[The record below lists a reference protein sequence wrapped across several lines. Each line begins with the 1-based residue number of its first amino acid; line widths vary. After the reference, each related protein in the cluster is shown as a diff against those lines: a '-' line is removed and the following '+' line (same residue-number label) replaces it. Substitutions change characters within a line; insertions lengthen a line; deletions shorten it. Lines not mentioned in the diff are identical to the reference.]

1 MAKAAKVKAPQRQ
14 KKSDRLTHPKVS
26 EAEQVIDYTLAPLQ
40 RAIQQADERWGI
52 DMLPELVSTETAAK
66 WGVCMARLN
75 DAIDRV
81 DVEAATQWAGAA
93 LRGLGHMEAEAA
105 KLGASRAPE
114 GVLEVDDG
122 NGNIFAI
129 MQDGRSWQSVQ
140 KRLPGRKLLT
150 RREAAVAIAFYQQH
164 AIGIMVEEVKQHFPK
179 AEVLG
184 VTKDENL
191 NDEIDFS

>member
-1 MAKAAKVKAPQRQ
+1 MAKAGKVKAPQRQ

-52 DMLPELVSTETAAK
+52 DMLPELVSAETAAK

-75 DAIDRV
+75 DAIDRS

-105 KLGASRAPE
+105 SRGAHRASTD
-114 GVLEVDDG
+114 VLEVEL
-122 NGNIFAI
+122 NGVIYGV
-129 MQDGRSWQSVQ
+129 MKDGRSWQEIQ
-140 KRLPGRKLLT
+140 RQRPGVKLVTL
-150 RREAAVAIAFYQQH
+150 REVAVALEWWGKH
-164 AIGIMVEEVKQHFPK
+164 GLGCMESEVKKFFPA
-179 AEVLG
+179 AEIVASRPG
-184 VTKDENL
+184 GDSL
-191 NDEIDFS
+191 NDEINFG